1 MNAAAVIGNA
11 LSHVYLLFYAL
22 AVIFWWR
29 TMRRARLEHRALDSA
44 FVFWGELLFWYG
56 GLTLIWAGF
65 FHGYEQHITAAS
77 IGWQPSP
84 FEYELGWFEIGI
96 GIAALFARRQNYGY
110 RLALTI
116 PIVIFSF
123 AAAAQHI
130 AMMLTKHDFAPNNAG
145 MMLWLNDIIMPLLLA
160 WLAFAAREENR

>member
-1 MNAAAVIGNA
+1 MSVAAAIGAA
-11 LSHVYLLFYAL
+11 LSHLYLLFYVL
-22 AVIFWWR
+22 AAIVWWR
-29 TMRRARLEHRALDSA
+29 TMRRARREHRALDSA

-56 GLTLIWAGF
+56 GLALIWAGF
-65 FHGYEQHITAAS
+65 FHGYEQHIAASS

-96 GIAALFARRQNYGY
+96 GIAALFVRRQNYGY

-130 AMMLTKHDFAPNNAG
+130 ALMITRHNFAPNNAG

-160 WLAFAAREENR
+160 WFAFASRDADR